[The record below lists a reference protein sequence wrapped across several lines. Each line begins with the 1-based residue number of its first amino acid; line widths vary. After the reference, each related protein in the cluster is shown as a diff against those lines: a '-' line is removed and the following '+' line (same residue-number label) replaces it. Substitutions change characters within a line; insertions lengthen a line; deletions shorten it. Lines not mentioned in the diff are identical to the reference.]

1 MVKCILVC
9 DGSQAEGYI
18 RLLELFEEV
27 LCKENCEWSR
37 LYINAGSS
45 EAYIEALKQAE
56 YLCVIDLAGSQI
68 RTLLDDSVYNVLRA
82 KQIHFVADA
91 SVLDVY
97 RMETMAL
104 NLYLFL
110 PENEKKY
117 IEKYAHIPN
126 LLTYPMLETDKK
138 GNPIGSQENRE
149 KIRMVCK
156 SFFDD
161 IGKE

>member
-1 MVKCILVC
+1 MNKFVLVC

-18 RLLELFEEV
+18 GLLEVFEEV
-27 LCKENCEWSR
+27 LSKENYEWSR

-45 EAYIEALKQAE
+45 AEYTEVLNQAE

-68 RTLLDDSVYNVLRA
+68 RTLLDDTVYNVLRA

-97 RMETMAL
+97 RIETMAL

-117 IEKYAHIPN
+117 IEKYAHVPN
-126 LLTYPMLETDKK
+126 LLTYPMLETDDK
-138 GNPIGSQENRE
+138 GNPIVNQANRE
-149 KIRMVCK
+149 VIRRVCK

-161 IGKE
+161 IKNE